1 MPTLKT
7 SQFSSEENDTCNRE
21 IFVQGKKFTELDHSF
36 RGSRAIQEKLEVIR
50 EGFEER

>member
-7 SQFSSEENDTCNRE
+7 SHSREERDTCNRE
-21 IFVQGKKFTELDHSF
+21 IFVQRKRFAEFDYSF
-36 RGSRAIQEKLEVIR
+36 RGARARHEKLEVIR